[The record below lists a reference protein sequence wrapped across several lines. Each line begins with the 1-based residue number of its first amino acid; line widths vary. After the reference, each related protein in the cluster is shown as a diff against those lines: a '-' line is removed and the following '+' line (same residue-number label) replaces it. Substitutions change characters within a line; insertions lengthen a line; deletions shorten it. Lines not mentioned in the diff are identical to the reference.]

1 MMNKKAVIDDWFD
14 FIFTVAMAILLFI
27 FLNVF
32 TSTTE
37 HQELAKEKQLSLNV
51 ENNLLAFLNTPL
63 SGNFNRLVLEQSQIH
78 YTPSP
83 NLGES
88 TEAEINNRLTLG
100 LERKK
105 IVADLITDMTS
116 AGSEDSADYLWPAFI
131 WQARSLAWNGQDF
144 LLIIEPLNGDN
155 LKLAFPM
162 KKYLDLD
169 EPLQQLETKRII
181 ASATILNK
189 EKQPVKISLYYLK
202 KFTG

>member
-32 TSTTE
+32 TSTTA

-51 ENNLLAFLNTPL
+51 ENNLLTFLNTPL
-63 SGNFNRLVLEQSQIH
+63 SGNFNQLVLEQSQI
-78 YTPSP
+78 YYNPSP
-83 NLGES
+83 NLDKEVS
-88 TEAEINNRLTLG
+88 LEVNKQLTFG
-100 LERKK
+100 LEKK
-105 IVADLITDMTS
+105 KTIADFIADMTS
-116 AGSEDSADYLWPAFI
+116 VDSEDSVDYLWLVFV

-144 LLIIEPLNGDN
+144 LLVVEPPNGDK

-162 KKYLDLD
+162 KKYLELD

-181 ASATILNK
+181 ASAIILNK
-189 EKQPVKISLYYLK
+189 EKQPVKIRLYYLK

>member
-1 MMNKKAVIDDWFD
+1 MNKRAVIDDWFD
-14 FIFTVAMAILLFI
+14 FIFTIAMAILLFI
-27 FLNVF
+27 FLNFF

-51 ENNLLAFLNTPL
+51 ENNLLVFLNTPL
-63 SGNFNRLVLEQSQIH
+63 SGNFNQLVLEQSQIH

-88 TEAEINNRLTLG
+88 AEAEINKQLTLG

-105 IVADLITDMTS
+105 TVADFIADM
-116 AGSEDSADYLWPAFI
+116 AAVGSEDSADYLWLALI

-144 LLIIEPLNGDN
+144 LLIIEPPNGDT

-162 KKYLDLD
+162 EKYLDLD
-169 EPLQQLETKRII
+169 EPLQQLEIKRII
-181 ASATILNK
+181 ASAIILNK
-189 EKQPVKISLYYLK
+189 EKQPVKIKLYYLK

>member
-1 MMNKKAVIDDWFD
+1 MNKKAVIDDWFD

-37 HQELAKEKQLSLNV
+37 HQELAEEKQLSLNV
-51 ENNLLAFLNTPL
+51 ENNLLIFLNTPL
-63 SGNFNRLVLEQSQIH
+63 SGNFNQLVLEQSQMH

-88 TEAEINNRLTLG
+88 AEAEINKQLTLG
-100 LERKK
+100 LEKK
-105 IVADLITDMTS
+105 KTVADFIADMAS
-116 AGSEDSADYLWPAFI
+116 VGSEDSADYLWPALI

-144 LLIIEPLNGDN
+144 LLIIEPPERDK
-155 LKLAFPM
+155 LKVAYPM

-169 EPLQQLETKRII
+169 EPLQQLETKRIT
-181 ASATILNK
+181 ASAIILNK
-189 EKQPVKISLYYLK
+189 EKQQIKIRLYYLK

>member
-37 HQELAKEKQLSLNV
+37 HQELAEEKQLSLNV
-51 ENNLLAFLNTPL
+51 ENNLLAFLNAPL
-63 SGNFNRLVLEQSQIH
+63 SGNFNRLVLEQSQIY

-88 TEAEINNRLTLG
+88 AEAEINKRLTLG
-100 LERKK
+100 LEKKK
-105 IVADLITDMTS
+105 IVADFIADMAS
-116 AGSEDSADYLWPAFI
+116 AGSEDSADYLWLALI

-144 LLIIEPLNGDN
+144 LLIIEPPNGDR

-162 KKYLDLD
+162 QKYLDLD

-181 ASATILNK
+181 SSAIILNK
-189 EKQPVKISLYYLK
+189 EKQPVKIKLYYLK

>member
-14 FIFTVAMAILLFI
+14 FIFTIAMAVLLFI

-37 HQELAKEKQLSLNV
+37 HQELAEEKQLSLNV
-51 ENNLLAFLNTPL
+51 ENNLLVFLNTPL
-63 SGNFNRLVLEQSQIH
+63 SGNFNQLVLEQSQIH
-78 YTPSP
+78 YNPSS
-83 NLGES
+83 NLNEDVGIEV
-88 TEAEINNRLTLG
+88 NKQLTLG
-100 LERKK
+100 LEKK
-105 IVADLITDMTS
+105 KTVADFIADMAS
-116 AGSEDSADYLWPAFI
+116 AGFEDSADYLWLAFI

-144 LLIIEPLNGDN
+144 LLIIEPPDGDK
-155 LKLAFPM
+155 LKVAFPM

-181 ASATILNK
+181 ASTIILNK
-189 EKQPVKISLYYLK
+189 EKQPVKIRLYYLK